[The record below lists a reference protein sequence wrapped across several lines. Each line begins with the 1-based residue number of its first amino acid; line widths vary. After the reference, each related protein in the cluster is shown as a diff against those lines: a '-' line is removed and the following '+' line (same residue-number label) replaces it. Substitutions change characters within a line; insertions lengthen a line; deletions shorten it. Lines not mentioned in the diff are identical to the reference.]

1 MKLNNLTPCLLLLKD
16 QINVKKNRYKRDKYK
31 KEWKI
36 NHLHLLDKLTVL
48 GLDKA
53 HMPVEGAADPGVRDH
68 WGEDLRAVH
77 LEEGSD

>member
-1 MKLNNLTPCLLLLKD
+1 MN
-16 QINVKKNRYKRDKYK
+16 KKRNMNIK

-53 HMPVEGAADPGVRDH
+53 DVPVEGAADPGVRDH
-68 WGEDLRAVH
+68 RAEDLRAVH
-77 LEEGSD
+77 LEEGSKSDWTLVRI

>member
-1 MKLNNLTPCLLLLKD
+1 MN
-16 QINVKKNRYKRDKYK
+16 IK

-53 HMPVEGAADPGVRDH
+53 DVPVEGAADPGVRDH
-68 WGEDLRAVH
+68 RGEDLRAVH
-77 LEEGSD
+77 LEEGSKSDWTLVRI